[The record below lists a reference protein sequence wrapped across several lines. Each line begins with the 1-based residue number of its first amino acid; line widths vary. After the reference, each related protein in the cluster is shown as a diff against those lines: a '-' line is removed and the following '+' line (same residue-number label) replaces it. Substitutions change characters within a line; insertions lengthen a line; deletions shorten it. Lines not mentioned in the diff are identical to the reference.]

1 MTNTKEIVKYDG
13 MLDCVRK
20 IYKNEGFRAFYKG
33 LTPNLLKTFPSSGV
47 FFLAYEFTLKVL
59 DKLNDWWTKQF
70 CINISLIEDN
80 PKR

>member
-59 DKLNDWWTKQF
+59 DKLNDWWTKKIF
-70 CINISLIEDN
+70 Y
-80 PKR
+80 